1 MITKNN
7 TVGEILALKPK
18 AAEILIGFGMGCLG
32 CPSATVETLEQAAHV
47 HGLNLEEILEAL
59 NK

>member
-7 TVGEILALKPK
+7 TIGEILNLNPK

-32 CPSATVETLEQAAHV
+32 CPSATVETLEQAAYV
-47 HGLNLEEILEAL
+47 HGLNLEEILKAL